1 MAESAAV
8 RLSQIRT
15 KGRKYRMNTTWIRR
29 LYDAGTRLEI
39 RADRFIE
46 VILWGAL
53 LKRLGTKGKN
63 RRRRGR

>member
-1 MAESAAV
+1 
-8 RLSQIRT
+8 
-15 KGRKYRMNTTWIRR
+15 MNTTWIRR